1 MSPAIHPDTI
11 NAVKDKAD
19 IVEVISE
26 HVVLK
31 KRGKEFVG
39 ICPFHDDSKP
49 SMTVSPEKHFYYCFS
64 CGAGGNSIKF
74 LMEFTRNNFSD
85 VVLSLAKK
93 NDINVLT
100 LDGPQ
105 NEAFKKQLTKRE
117 ELFKILRITKNW
129 FKSQLNNQ
137 LGKNA
142 LDYLLNKRNLDK
154 NIIEDFELGYAPNS
168 WNNLYLY
175 LTQVEKFSIES
186 IKNAG
191 LIISKENDKK
201 FDKISD
207 CVLSL

>member
-49 SMTVSPEKHFYYCFS
+49 SMTVSPEKQFYYCFS

-105 NEAFKKQLTKRE
+105 NEAFKKQFTKRE

-142 LDYLLNKRNLDK
+142 LDYLVNQRNLDK
-154 NIIEDFELGYAPNS
+154 NII
-168 WNNLYLY
+168 
-175 LTQVEKFSIES
+175 T
-186 IKNAG
+186 
-191 LIISKENDKK
+191 
-201 FDKISD
+201 SD
-207 CVLSL
+207 QHRPC